1 MLAPRH
7 KTWDPQLIAIRSML
21 ASDASSARALLEE
34 SPEASMWSK
43 ESLEESASQ
52 WVAWVAELDGQVV
65 GFLAGRPVADEFE
78 ILNLAV
84 GKNFR
89 RSGIATRLIHSAIE
103 TARAAGAT
111 QIFLEVRSS
120 NAPGIALYTRLA
132 FRICGRRKNYYR
144 DPLEDALLLILRDF
158 LKEA

>member
-1 MLAPRH
+1 MFALGH
-7 KTWDPQLIAIRSML
+7 KTWDPQSVAIRRML
-21 ASDASSARALLEE
+21 ASDASVAYSLLEE

-52 WVAWVAELDGQVV
+52 WVAWVAELDRQVV

-89 RSGIATRLIHSAIE
+89 RNGIATKLLRSAIE
-103 TARAAGAT
+103 TARAAAAT
-111 QIFLEVRSS
+111 QIFLEVRPS
-120 NAPGIALYTRLA
+120 NAPGIALYTHLA
-132 FRICGRRKNYYR
+132 FRVCGRRKNYYR
-144 DPLEDALLLILRDF
+144 DPVEDALLLILRNF
-158 LKEA
+158 PKGA